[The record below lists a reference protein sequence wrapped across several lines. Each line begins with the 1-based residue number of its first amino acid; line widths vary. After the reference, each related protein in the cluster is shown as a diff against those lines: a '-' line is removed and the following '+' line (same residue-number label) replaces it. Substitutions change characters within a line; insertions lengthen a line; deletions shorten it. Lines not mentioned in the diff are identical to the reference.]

1 MARVWTALAKAQHS
15 EKMRAKWAERRA
27 AQDGNLPATP
37 AISLNGSAEPPPPAW
52 PHEYRLSNFIDA
64 LWWLAREEGVR
75 PERVRELFDHSY
87 DKNYAEHYG
96 KD

>member
-1 MARVWTALAKAQHS
+1 MARVWTALDKAQHS
-15 EKMRAKWAERRA
+15 EKMRAKWAARRA
-27 AQDGNLPATP
+27 AQDGTPPAPP
-37 AISLNGSAEPPPPAW
+37 AISALPLPPSPAW